1 MGALVSPSV
10 NTDRRVF
17 LFGDHT
23 LDLIR
28 GSLRVGDR
36 TVQLRP
42 KSFAVLVYL
51 VQNAGRLVSKDELIQ
66 AVWPDVAVSD
76 DSLAKCVSEV
86 RAALQDG
93 DQRLVKTMPRRGY
106 LLDVPVS
113 PADGP
118 PEPPAPVGAAA
129 GDSPTAAGITTD
141 GVRPQARPAT
151 PWWRPRA
158 RVIAAVLVAAIA
170 VVVLSL
176 GGRHLGAPPTPDRAS
191 IAVLPFSN
199 GHTPEYDYFSDG
211 LTEDLITSLGR
222 FRGLLVIARDSTF
235 VYKGKA
241 VTPQQ
246 VGRELGVRY
255 LLEGGVRRE
264 GDNVRITT
272 RLIDAT
278 TGGQIW
284 GESYD
289 RALSNIS
296 AVQDDVTQNIVRS
309 LVAHVDRSELARI
322 SRKAAT
328 SLAAYDLYLRGKAL
342 LTMRHGDTRGAMVA
356 EARRL
361 FEQALV
367 ADAQYAPATQGLAYT
382 YAAAFLEPMR
392 DGQLSGE
399 WRQPATLERALS
411 LAERAVELDPYLAE
425 AHATLGWILHWRYRR
440 SEALA
445 EFQRALELNPNL
457 VDGRY
462 AHLLVHNGRAS
473 EAVTYMLRALR
484 QDPFPPPIYLSY
496 LGNAYYMTG
505 QYDAAFETLRRGRER
520 MPDYRAMT
528 VWLAAAA
535 AQSGRDAEARETADR
550 VLTMAPNFTIT
561 GWLRHIQFERQ
572 AEADRLAEGLRKA
585 GLPL

>member
-1 MGALVSPSV
+1 M
-10 NTDRRVF
+10 
-17 LFGDHT
+17 
-23 LDLIR
+23 
-28 GSLRVGDR
+28 
-36 TVQLRP
+36 
-42 KSFAVLVYL
+42 
-51 VQNAGRLVSKDELIQ
+51 
-66 AVWPDVAVSD
+66 
-76 DSLAKCVSEV
+76 

-93 DQRLVKTMPRRGY
+93 DQRLVKTVPRRGY

-113 PADGP
+113 PTDGP
-118 PEPPAPVGAAA
+118 PGPPAPVSAAA
-129 GDSPTAAGITTD
+129 VDPPTEAGIATD
-141 GVRPQARPAT
+141 DVQPEARRAASG
-151 PWWRPRA
+151 WRA
-158 RVIAAVLVAAIA
+158 RGRLAAAALVAAIA
-170 VVVLSL
+170 VVMLSL
-176 GGRHLGAPPTPDRAS
+176 GWRHLSAPPPSDRAS
-191 IAVLPFSN
+191 IAVLPFSS
-199 GHTPEYDYFSDG
+199 GHALEHDYFSDG

-222 FRGLLVIARDSTF
+222 FRGLFVIARDSTF
-235 VYKGKA
+235 VYKGKT

-264 GDNVRITT
+264 GDNMRITT
-272 RLIDAT
+272 RLIDAA

-296 AVQDDVTQNIVRS
+296 AVQDDVTQNIVGVS
-309 LVAHVDRSELARI
+309 SPTSTAPS
-322 SRKAAT
+322 SRASRGRRPT

-342 LTMRHGDTRGAMVA
+342 LTMRHGDTRGAMVT

-361 FEQALV
+361 FEQALA
-367 ADAQYAPATQGLAYT
+367 ADPQYAPAVQGLAYT
-382 YAAAFLEPMR
+382 YAAAFLEPMATVSWPANGGSR
-392 DGQLSGE
+392 RPSSVRSRWPSG
-399 WRQPATLERALS
+399 PSSSIPTS
-411 LAERAVELDPYLAE
+411 AE

-440 SEALA
+440 GEALA

-473 EAVTYMLRALR
+473 DAVTYMLRALR

-505 QYDAAFETLRRGRER
+505 QYDPAYETLRRGRER

-535 AQSGRDAEARETADR
+535 AQSGREAEAREAADCVR
-550 VLTMAPNFTIT
+550 TMAPSFTIT
-561 GWLRHIQFERQ
+561 AWLRHIQFERQ
-572 AEADRLAEGLRKA
+572 LEADRLAQGLRKA
-585 GLPL
+585 GLPF

>member
-1 MGALVSPSV
+1 MNDPASPSV
-10 NTDRRVF
+10 NTGRRGFV
-17 LFGDHT
+17 FGDHT
-23 LDLIR
+23 LDLTR
-28 GSLRVGDR
+28 GSLRGGDR
-36 TVQLRP
+36 IIELRP

-51 VQNAGRLVSKDELIQ
+51 VQNAGRLVSKDELMQ

-93 DQRLVKTMPRRGY
+93 DQRLVKTVPRRGY

-118 PEPPAPVGAAA
+118 PGPPAPVSAAA
-129 GDSPTAAGITTD
+129 VDPPTEAGIATD
-141 GVRPQARPAT
+141 DVQPQARRAASG
-151 PWWRPRA
+151 WRA
-158 RVIAAVLVAAIA
+158 RGRLAAAVLVASIA
-170 VVVLSL
+170 VVMLSL
-176 GGRHLGAPPTPDRAS
+176 GWRHLSAPPPSDRAS
-191 IAVLPFSN
+191 IAVLPFSS
-199 GHTPEYDYFSDG
+199 GHALEHDYFSDG

-222 FRGLLVIARDSTF
+222 FRGLFVIARDSTF
-235 VYKGKA
+235 VYKGKT

-264 GDNVRITT
+264 GDNMRITT

-322 SRKAAT
+322 SRKATT

-342 LTMRHGDTRGAMVA
+342 LTMRHGDTRGAMVT

-361 FEQALV
+361 FEQALA
-367 ADAQYAPATQGLAYT
+367 ADPQYAPAVQGLAYT

-392 DGQLSGE
+392 DGQLAGE
-399 WRQPATLERALS
+399 WRQPATLERALA
-411 LAERAVELDPYLAE
+411 LAQRAVELDPYLAE

-440 SEALA
+440 GEALA

-473 EAVTYMLRALR
+473 DAVTYMLRALR

-505 QYDAAFETLRRGRER
+505 QYDAAYETLRRGRER

-535 AQSGRDAEARETADR
+535 AQSGREAEAREAADR
-550 VLTMAPNFTIT
+550 VRTMAPSFTIT
-561 GWLRHIQFERQ
+561 AWLRHIEFERQ
-572 AEADRLAEGLRKA
+572 LEADRLAQGLRKA
-585 GLPL
+585 GLPF